1 MSKLPSALM
10 VTPPQAITSSCGPVD
25 GPFDGIGWQQNLFLD
40 WYPLFPMIKPTE
52 LILKKV
58 VVD

>member
-25 GPFDGIGWQQNLFLD
+25 GPFDGIGRQQNLFPD
-40 WYPLFPMIKPTE
+40 WYPMIKPTE